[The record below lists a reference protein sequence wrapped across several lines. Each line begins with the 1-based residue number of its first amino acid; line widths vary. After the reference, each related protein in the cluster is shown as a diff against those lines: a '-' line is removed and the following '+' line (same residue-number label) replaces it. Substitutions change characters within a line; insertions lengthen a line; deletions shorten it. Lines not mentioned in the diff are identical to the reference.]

1 MINYHCDIKD
11 LELSIGVRHVTSTM
25 LKVVGKTG
33 TIFFLI
39 FNQFCCGWGCKLY
52 SCAYYTQDFIVIHIK
67 PLSSGNNVYTNY
79 IIIIS
84 MLYCMSAV
92 NC

>member
-33 TIFFLI
+33 TIFF
-39 FNQFCCGWGCKLY
+39 FNIQPILLWMGMQIIQLCLLY
-52 SCAYYTQDFIVIHIK
+52 TRLYCDTYQAIVIR
-67 PLSSGNNVYTNY
+67 
-79 IIIIS
+79 
-84 MLYCMSAV
+84 
-92 NC
+92 